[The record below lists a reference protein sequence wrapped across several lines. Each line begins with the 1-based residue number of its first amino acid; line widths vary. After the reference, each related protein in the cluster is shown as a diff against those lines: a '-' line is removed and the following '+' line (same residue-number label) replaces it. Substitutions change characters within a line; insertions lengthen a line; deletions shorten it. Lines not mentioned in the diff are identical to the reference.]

1 MELATMHP
9 EDVKAGLRR
18 RFGTIRNFER
28 MLQLPKNSVS
38 DLLRGKMSARVANAV
53 EHALDEPTPETPQ
66 SDLSDSSAND
76 DGAHRLISAAR

>member
-1 MELATMHP
+1 MELSTMHP

-28 MLQLPKNSVS
+28 ARQLPRNSVS
-38 DLLRGKMSARVANAV
+38 DLLRGKTSARVALAV
-53 EHALDEPTPETPQ
+53 EDALDQPTPEAPH

-76 DGAHRLISAAR
+76 DGAHRLISTAR